1 MTCPRCRFTLL
12 FVDVTDCGPD
22 LERARHRLCQQ
33 CGFIEFLNDD
43 GSVYQPPTLEAEQAE
58 IRSQFTFA
66 GRPRKPTGRK
76 TRALYE
82 GDHVVLRDGC
92 RHHPVCKTCPF
103 SDCIANYRQLPLRQQ
118 HLHQLRVF
126 FGGTVPERVP
136 VEHIKRLAGNMGVT
150 VRTVYRL
157 AAAARVTLTSPDT
170 KPSW

>member
-66 GRPRKPTGRK
+66 GRPRKPTGRT
-76 TRALYE
+76 TRALHE
-82 GDHVVLRDGC
+82 GTHVVLPDGC

-103 SDCIANYRQLPLRQQ
+103 RDCIAHMDHIPKGTLQMQQ
-118 HLHQLRVF
+118 QQRIEQLRVF
-126 FGGTVPERVP
+126 FGGPVPERVP

-157 AAAARVTLTSPDT
+157 AAAARVRAEGR
-170 KPSW
+170 